1 MTNKDILQFGFDID
15 GQVDKILEKRKTL
28 ALAITNKFKAEE
40 EKEER
45 EKLRQ
50 KSKKKNTKRIWSIEK
65 DQRHETV
72 LVRSGCW

>member
-15 GQVDKILEKRKTL
+15 GRVDKILEKRKTL
-28 ALAITNKFKAEE
+28 ALAITKKFKAAE
-40 EKEER
+40 EKELR

-50 KSKKKNTKRIWSIEK
+50 KTKKKNTNRIGSIEK